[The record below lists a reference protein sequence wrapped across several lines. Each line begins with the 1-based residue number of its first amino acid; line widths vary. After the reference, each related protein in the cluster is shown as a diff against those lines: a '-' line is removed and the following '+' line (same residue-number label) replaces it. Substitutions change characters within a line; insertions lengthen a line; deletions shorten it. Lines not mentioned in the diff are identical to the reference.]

1 MDKGT
6 RETVGGEAEI
16 AKIASASLVG
26 TSLELYDFYIYGTAA
41 ALVFGQLFFP
51 TFDPL
56 AGTLAAFATFG
67 VAFIARPLGGIIFG
81 HFGDKVGRKTM
92 LVVTLV
98 LMGVCTFLVGL
109 LPGYDAIGIAAPL
122 LLVLLRFMQG
132 LGLGGEWGG
141 AVLIAAEHA
150 PAHRRGFYASF
161 PQLGP
166 TVGIVLSSG
175 VFLLL
180 TGLLSEEQLLAWGW
194 RVPFL
199 LSIVVVAVGLYIR
212 LRIAETPAFRRIV
225 ETHTESGNPILD
237 VIRTHT
243 KNLLLAAGASS
254 FLFSLFYITVTFMVS
269 YGTGQL
275 GLSLP
280 AVLYAVAVAGLGL
293 GLGVPVFAHL
303 SDRIGRRKL
312 CLAGAVFCGL
322 WGFPLFWLVDTGSWV
337 LITLALA
344 VGQFGSAAAY
354 GPLAA
359 FFSELFSAR
368 LRYSGTSLSY
378 NLGGIL
384 GGALAPLIA
393 TQLLASTGTTL
404 AISVYLAVM
413 AVVSFVCILLLS
425 EVYQTEISE
434 V

>member
-1 MDKGT
+1 MEKLIGENLGQ
-6 RETVGGEAEI
+6 ETPIKKVA
-16 AKIASASLVG
+16 IASLIG

-51 TFDPL
+51 SFDPL

-67 VAFIARPLGGIIFG
+67 VAFISRPLGGIIFG

-92 LVVTLV
+92 LVITLV

-109 LPGYDAIGIAAPL
+109 LPGYAAIGIAAPL
-122 LLVLLRFMQG
+122 LLVLLRFIQG
-132 LGLGGEWGG
+132 IGLGGEWGG
-141 AVLIAAEHA
+141 AVLLAAEHA
-150 PAHRRGFYASF
+150 PARRRGFYASF

-166 TVGIVLSSG
+166 TVGVVLSTG
-175 VFLLL
+175 IFLLL
-180 TGLLSEEQLLAWGW
+180 AGLLSEEQLLAWGW

-243 KNLLLAAGASS
+243 KNLILAAGACS
-254 FLFSLFYITVTFMVS
+254 FLFSLFYITITFMVS
-269 YGTGQL
+269 YGTEQL

-280 AVLYAVAVAGLGL
+280 TVLYAVVVAALFL

-312 CLAGAVFCGL
+312 CAASAVFVGL
-322 WGFPLFWLVDTGSWV
+322 WSFPLFWLVDTGNWV

-393 TQLLASTGTTL
+393 TQLLASTGTTW

-413 AVVSFVCILLLS
+413 AAVSFVCILLLS
-425 EVYQTEISE
+425 EGDQTGFSE
-434 V
+434 A